1 MRSVI
6 IAGSRTISL
15 TVDEIDEGIRRAPA
29 YGLLWVPDEWEEIV
43 CGMADGVD
51 LSGKAWAEA
60 KGKRVH
66 PEPITREDWDK
77 HGKYLAPKMRNRR
90 MAIVGDGAII
100 FWDGYSGG
108 TADMCI
114 RMVARDKPVAVIP
127 WRRGPIV
134 KGRRRQ
140 PRGPLSAEH

>member
-15 TVDEIDEGIRRAPA
+15 TVDEIDEGIRTVPA
-29 YGLLWVPDEWEEIV
+29 YGLLWVPEDWQEIV

-66 PEPITREDWDK
+66 PDPITPDDYDRF
-77 HGKYLAPKMRNRR
+77 GKYLAPKMRNRR
-90 MAIVGDGAII
+90 MAIRAEGAII
-100 FWDGYSGG
+100 FWDGFSGG

-127 WRRGPIV
+127 WRRRPPV
-134 KGRRRQ
+134 KRRGRQ
-140 PRGPLSAEH
+140 PGGLLAAA